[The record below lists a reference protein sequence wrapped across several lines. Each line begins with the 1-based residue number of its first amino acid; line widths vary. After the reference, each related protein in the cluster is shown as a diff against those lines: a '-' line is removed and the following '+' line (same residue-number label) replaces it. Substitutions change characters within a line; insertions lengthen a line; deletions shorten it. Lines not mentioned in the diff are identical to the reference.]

1 MHNLR
6 PSPTLQGLLEAC
18 GRAHGLDDVRL
29 AIEAV
34 RSSGVRSWSLDL
46 ISGLPGLDAAGWRHS
61 LLEAIRAGPDHV
73 SVDDLQV
80 VGREGRR

>member
-1 MHNLR
+1 M
-6 PSPTLQGLLEAC
+6 
-18 GRAHGLDDVRL
+18 RL

-61 LLEAIRAGPDHV
+61 LQEAIRAGPGHV
-73 SVDDLQV
+73 SVYDLQV
-80 VGREGRR
+80 VGMEGRR

>member
-1 MHNLR
+1 M
-6 PSPTLQGLLEAC
+6 
-18 GRAHGLDDVRL
+18 
-29 AIEAV
+29 
-34 RSSGVRSWSLDL
+34 RSWSLDL

-73 SVDDLQV
+73 SVYDLQV